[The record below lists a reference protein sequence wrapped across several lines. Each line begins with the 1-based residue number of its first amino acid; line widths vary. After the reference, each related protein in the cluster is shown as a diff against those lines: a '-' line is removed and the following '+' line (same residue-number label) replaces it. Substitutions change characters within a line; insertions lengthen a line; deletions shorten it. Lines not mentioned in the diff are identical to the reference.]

1 MPSQKLS
8 QRLRVVF
15 TENSESRSQV
25 EAAVKER
32 LHQELQIPCKP
43 PETETYTLVTTW
55 RDPVQLSMEMYAQQ
69 VNAVELACGVDILT
83 EFRVVSR

>member
-8 QRLRVVF
+8 QRLRVVVDGPVLI
-15 TENSESRSQV
+15 TELRDL
-25 EAAVKER
+25 VKER

-43 PETETYTLVTTW
+43 PETETYTLVTEW
-55 RDPVQLSMEMYAQQ
+55 RDPVQLSMEVYAQQ